1 MSDIVQTTEQNTE
14 QSSANHPQIMS
25 QLIANLPETQN
36 RAETGN
42 HLPNGKFAPGN
53 LANPG
58 GRPKSKHITDAYK
71 AILEEKGADELAEV
85 VYKDATSATKASD
98 RLAAVQEI
106 TDRVEGKPIQ
116 AHMVA
121 MAVDPNAVNTIA
133 ALAAKLLGGTESGS

>member
-1 MSDIVQTTEQNTE
+1 V
-14 QSSANHPQIMS
+14 
-25 QLIANLPETQN
+25 
-36 RAETGN
+36 
-42 HLPNGKFAPGN
+42 PNGKFAPGN